1 MEDRTA
7 APESPMPVS
16 AVTAIEV
23 EPVGAGV
30 VTVGVGV
37 GVAVGV
43 GVLVAVGVG
52 VAVGVTV
59 GSGVA
64 VGSGVGA
71 VRSTIRIRMASIRRL
86 LPVVPQVPPSR
97 VHASHP
103 RSCTWH
109 WYSITNRSAATGS
122 SRACTASIR
131 SERPVVPA
139 NSSYPTTAH
148 GIQPMFC
155 MCARYVTGQPLIFRA
170 SMRNDLPVVPAV
182 APSETE
188 ACQPMFCTCAE

>member
-7 APESPMPVS
+7 APDSPMPVS

-23 EPVGAGV
+23 DPVGAGV

-37 GVAVGV
+37 GVAVG
-43 GVLVAVGVG
+43 
-52 VAVGVTV
+52 
-59 GSGVA
+59 SGVE
-64 VGSGVGA
+64 

-109 WYSITNRSAATGS
+109 WYSIAYRSAATGS

-148 GIQPMFC
+148 GSQPRSC
-155 MCARYVTGQPLIFRA
+155 TCARYVTGQPLIFRA
-170 SMRNDLPVVPAV
+170 SMRNDLPVVPAA

-188 ACQPMFCTCAE
+188 ACQPMFCT